1 MLESIKNN
9 PSECAL
15 YIGLAMASIAVIW
28 FLIELNRYNKFN
40 GK

>member
-1 MLESIKNN
+1 MLESIEKN
-9 PSECAL
+9 PREYAL

-28 FLIELNRYNKFN
+28 FILELYRFNKFN